1 MPAEQKTGIP
11 VVKHQGDCCW
21 TLPCREILPGEP
33 AVSMRLTQ
41 IPPQKI
47 VIAPV
52 DATLLSMRMVTK
64 HDPEGAALH

>member
-1 MPAEQKTGIP
+1 MTGIA
-11 VVKHQGDCCW
+11 VQKRRGDCCW
-21 TLPCREILPGEP
+21 TLPCTDILPGEP
-33 AVSMRLTQ
+33 AVLMRLTQ

-52 DATLLSMRMVTK
+52 HATLLSMRMVTK